1 MSGDDASSD
10 FFNSDDEPSDEQAGR
25 DEDTSQGDETEEV
38 DIENFASDEEIRGFY
53 DPVGGRQRR
62 SKREHDSNSRS
73 GSDRD
78 SARHAWR
85 NPAWNSS
92 PTITSSP
99 ESELSAT
106 SSTSAN
112 LKVVFGVEYRPP
124 DSSDEV

>member
-10 FFNSDDEPSDEQAGR
+10 FFDSDDEPSDEQAGR
-25 DEDTSQGDETEEV
+25 DEDTSRGDEAEEV
-38 DIENFASDEEIRGFY
+38 DIENFTSEEEIRGFY
-53 DPVGGRQRR
+53 DPVVSQRR
-62 SKREHDSNSRS
+62 LEREHDSNSRS

-78 SARHAWR
+78 FAQYAWR

-99 ESELSAT
+99 ESELSVT
-106 SSTSAN
+106 SSTNAN

-124 DSSDEV
+124 DSSDPN